1 MVGSKTAVDS
11 TPAASKE
18 VQQMTELIMIATFLF
33 LLSCLFYCCRRQ
45 TTADRLLFL
54 AYATLI
60 LCNIIKLAELRA
72 V

>member
-1 MVGSKTAVDS
+1 
-11 TPAASKE
+11 
-18 VQQMTELIMIATFLF
+18 MTELIMIAAFLF
-33 LLSCLFYCCRRQ
+33 LLSCLFYYFRRQ

-54 AYATLI
+54 AYAVLI